1 MNQSTIYSKPQI
13 NKIFP
18 EINFDNFNYNSETNN
33 IIDDYFINDNF
44 NKFDKFFNDKRS
56 NISSYDENDYQK
68 VFQNKSILN
77 TSITNSENKFNFN
90 KKENNIK
97 YISNFNVENWPN
109 NFILEKVKGNDIS
122 LTYKNNNNLNKNDE
136 KKNKY
141 EINDIN
147 KKIIDNSVNPKFFIE
162 NKKQEQKI
170 KNKLSARK
178 SRLKKKLYLQKLEN
192 ELVSVKNELNEIKIK
207 QKAFLN
213 EENSYNNKNQCEN
226 CKHFDEL
233 KSEENNLII
242 NQENNDKNKNII
254 FFSKNQQALL
264 EQLLIKQI
272 QIMMPIKIKIFQ
284 NKYLKLSSINDDD
297 TLSVIKNKIDKNLEA
312 LQELYDINNFKYEDN
327 GVTKINEYKIKSKSM
342 SHQIYNFYYNLK
354 NYVRCF
360 EQLYLSLN

>member
-1 MNQSTIYSKPQI
+1 M
-13 NKIFP
+13 
-18 EINFDNFNYNSETNN
+18 
-33 IIDDYFINDNF
+33 
-44 NKFDKFFNDKRS
+44 
-56 NISSYDENDYQK
+56 
-68 VFQNKSILN
+68 
-77 TSITNSENKFNFN
+77 
-90 KKENNIK
+90 
-97 YISNFNVENWPN
+97 
-109 NFILEKVKGNDIS
+109 
-122 LTYKNNNNLNKNDE
+122 NKNDE

-242 NQENNDKNKNII
+242 SQENKDKNKILI
-254 FFSKNQQALL
+254 FFL
-264 EQLLIKQI
+264 
-272 QIMMPIKIKIFQ
+272 KIKGYF
-284 NKYLKLSSINDDD
+284 
-297 TLSVIKNKIDKNLEA
+297 
-312 LQELYDINNFKYEDN
+312 
-327 GVTKINEYKIKSKSM
+327 
-342 SHQIYNFYYNLK
+342 
-354 NYVRCF
+354 
-360 EQLYLSLN
+360 

>member
-44 NKFDKFFNDKRS
+44 APFDKFFNDKRS

-162 NKKQEQKI
+162 T
-170 KNKLSARK
+170 
-178 SRLKKKLYLQKLEN
+178 
-192 ELVSVKNELNEIKIK
+192 
-207 QKAFLN
+207 
-213 EENSYNNKNQCEN
+213 
-226 CKHFDEL
+226 
-233 KSEENNLII
+233 
-242 NQENNDKNKNII
+242 KNKN
-254 FFSKNQQALL
+254 K
-264 EQLLIKQI
+264 K
-272 QIMMPIKIKIFQ
+272 
-284 NKYLKLSSINDDD
+284 
-297 TLSVIKNKIDKNLEA
+297 
-312 LQELYDINNFKYEDN
+312 
-327 GVTKINEYKIKSKSM
+327 
-342 SHQIYNFYYNLK
+342 
-354 NYVRCF
+354 
-360 EQLYLSLN
+360 